1 MIVVAALLASGCS
14 RSKGTTGAA
23 KPATSEASP
32 SSAPA
37 PPPAPVTITYANIAI
52 DHPAVTV
59 PVGTT
64 VVWANAEPT
73 ALPHNVTS
81 GTIDGTTPHP
91 DGKFAS
97 APLFNPGEKFE
108 HTFTAP
114 GTYHYYCS
122 VHLAQMQ
129 GTITVG

>member
-1 MIVVAALLASGCS
+1 
-14 RSKGTTGAA
+14 
-23 KPATSEASP
+23 
-32 SSAPA
+32 
-37 PPPAPVTITYANIAI
+37 VTITYANIAI
-52 DHPAVTV
+52 DRPALTV

-64 VVWANAEPT
+64 VVWANAETT

-81 GTIDGTTPHP
+81 GSVEGTTPHP
-91 DGKFAS
+91 DGAYAS
-97 APLFNPGEKFE
+97 APLLNPGEKFE